1 MMHKLRTF
9 SHGNSIAL
17 QFAGI
22 TLAVGSII
30 FLSALSWGTDAL
42 LGVGIVF
49 LFCAV
54 FINGLMLL
62 GVLIRSFNE
71 QIPVQ
76 ETIFTMYMCLLNIPI
91 ALLFIKILSL

>member
-1 MMHKLRTF
+1 MHKLRKF

-17 QFAGI
+17 QSAGFTFA
-22 TLAVGSII
+22 AGSTI
-30 FLSALSWGTDAL
+30 FLSALLWGTDAL

-62 GVLIRSFNE
+62 GILIRSFNE
-71 QIPVQ
+71 HIPVQ

>member
-9 SHGNSIAL
+9 NHGNSIAL
-17 QFAGI
+17 QFASI

-30 FLSALSWGTDAL
+30 FISALLWGADAL

-54 FINGLMLL
+54 FINGLMFL
-62 GVLIRSFNE
+62 GILIRSFNDH
-71 QIPVQ
+71 IPVQ

-91 ALLFIKILSL
+91 AFLFITILHV